1 MAGEDKGSFK
11 RDFMPP
17 IAGAV
22 VGALLGI
29 VGTYFIS
36 FIMYKAP
43 KLHYALSPL
52 ASFPSDKEAFSIQEL
67 RVTNVGN
74 DKETKIIINIST
86 ESEIADFVTRGAEKP
101 ARSTMS
107 DNKKHL
113 SLEYERLPP
122 QMELFI
128 SLKLNGVR
136 GVTEQNL
143 EIYGDHGPASVKEIG
158 PVWWKGFFM
167 GALAVWII
175 WATIQTITYYYSSKS
190 LKEMEKILEE
200 QRKTI
205 EKTIKRI

>member
-86 ESEIADFVTRGAEKP
+86 EPEIADFVTRGAEKP
-101 ARSTMS
+101 TRSTMS
-107 DNKKHL
+107 DNKRHL
-113 SLEYERLPP
+113 ALEYERLPP
-122 QMELFI
+122 QMDLFI

-136 GVTEQNL
+136 GISNL
-143 EIYGDHGPASVKEIG
+143 EIYGDHGPASAQNIESAHSLWQVLTSLYIGVLTGVGLAIFARYMERAALLKRKKKKEKDGSVEI
-158 PVWWKGFFM
+158 PH
-167 GALAVWII
+167 
-175 WATIQTITYYYSSKS
+175 
-190 LKEMEKILEE
+190 
-200 QRKTI
+200 
-205 EKTIKRI
+205 